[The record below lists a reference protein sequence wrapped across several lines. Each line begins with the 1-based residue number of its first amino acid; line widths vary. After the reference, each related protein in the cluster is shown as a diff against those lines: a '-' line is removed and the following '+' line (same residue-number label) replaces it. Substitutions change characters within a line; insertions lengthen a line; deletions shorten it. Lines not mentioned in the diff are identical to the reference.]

1 MLRLREWLEFKPSD
15 TVGKFEVLVVSGS
28 DRILGEMVREKRMV
42 ERKKEEIEYYKRK
55 KAQKEKAEAE
65 AKAKGEDGEKGKEK
79 EGEKEKIKEGDKEKD
94 KGEGEEKAKSDTS
107 TKKVKDGK
115 EVGGKAADDK
125 PKVSAEGEGKE
136 KGVEVEEGKLMVAI
150 PVKTDGLKDLD
161 AKHDQV
167 AVLAGPGE
175 AAKANVQAE
184 AAKADGDAK
193 VDVKAGEKEGI
204 REEGEKEKKEG
215 EKEKEKEKE
224 KEVRDPMRDAE
235 RIAKMMGNKGDLKME
250 DIQIAL
256 KVLEAASGMSPL
268 LLLSPSPFPSR
279 LPSHSFELFSSFSSS
294 IPSPHDS

>member
-15 TVGKFEVLVVSGS
+15 TVGKFEVLIVSGS

-65 AKAKGEDGEKGKEK
+65 EEAKAKGEGGEKGK
-79 EGEKEKIKEGDKEKD
+79 
-94 KGEGEEKAKSDTS
+94 GEEKAKSDTS

-115 EVGGKAADDK
+115 EVEKAIDDE
-125 PKVSAEGEGKE
+125 PKVGAAEREVKE

-150 PVKTDGLKDLD
+150 PIKTDGVKDLD

-167 AVLAGPGE
+167 AVLAAPGE
-175 AAKANVQAE
+175 AAKAAAKAE
-184 AAKADGDAK
+184 AAKADGD
-193 VDVKAGEKEGI
+193 VRAG
-204 REEGEKEKKEG
+204 GEVMNGQGKKGG
-215 EKEKEKEKE
+215 EDQKGEKE
-224 KEVRDPMRDAE
+224 KEVRDPMRAAE

-256 KVLEAASGMSPL
+256 KVLEAASGMS
-268 LLLSPSPFPSR
+268 
-279 LPSHSFELFSSFSSS
+279 SFW
-294 IPSPHDS
+294 

>member
-65 AKAKGEDGEKGKEK
+65 AKAKGGDGEKGKEK
-79 EGEKEKIKEGDKEKD
+79 EKKMEKEKIKEGDKKKD

-115 EVGGKAADDK
+115 EIAKPAIDKAEEK
-125 PKVSAEGEGKE
+125 EKE
-136 KGVEVEEGKLMVAI
+136 KGVEVEEGRLMVAI
-150 PVKTDGLKDLD
+150 PVKTDGIKDLD
-161 AKHDQV
+161 AKHDRV
-167 AVLAGPGE
+167 AVLAAPGE
-175 AAKANVQAE
+175 AAAAE
-184 AAKADGDAK
+184 VAAKAKAVEADGDAK
-193 VDVKAGEKEGI
+193 AVGEGCEMN
-204 REEGEKEKKEG
+204 EGERKKKEG
-215 EKEKEKEKE
+215 EKEKA

-256 KVLEAASGMSPL
+256 KVLEAASGMSPSPSS
-268 LLLSPSPFPSR
+268 LSPAPSHPLAPSSPFLVISSR
-279 LPSHSFELFSSFSSS
+279 LPWKERKKC
-294 IPSPHDS
+294 

>member
-28 DRILGEMVREKRMV
+28 DRILGEMVRQKRML
-42 ERKKEEIEYYKRK
+42 ERKKDEIEYYKRK

-65 AKAKGEDGEKGKEK
+65 AKAKGEGGEKGKGEGGYKKK
-79 EGEKEKIKEGDKEKD
+79 EEEGNKGKD
-94 KGEGEEKAKSDTS
+94 KGEGEEKARSDTS

-115 EVGGKAADDK
+115 EVEKAIDDK
-125 PKVSAEGEGKE
+125 PKVDAEGEG

-167 AVLAGPGE
+167 AVLAAPGE
-175 AAKANVQAE
+175 AAAAGAKAKVAKAE
-184 AAKADGDAK
+184 ADGDVKADGDAR
-193 VDVKAGEKEGI
+193 VDVRRGEKEVDKKG
-204 REEGEKEKKEG
+204 GEKEKDKKES
-215 EKEKEKEKE
+215 EKDK

-256 KVLEAASGMSPL
+256 KVLEAASGMSH
-268 LLLSPSPFPSR
+268 SSS
-279 LPSHSFELFSSFSSS
+279 LPSLLQPLHSRDF
-294 IPSPHDS
+294 IPRPLGRKKY

>member
-15 TVGKFEVLVVSGS
+15 TVGKFEILVASGS

-65 AKAKGEDGEKGKEK
+65 EEAKAKGEGEGEEKEK
-79 EGEKEKIKEGDKEKD
+79 EK
-94 KGEGEEKAKSDTS
+94 GEEKAKSNTS

-115 EVGGKAADDK
+115 EVEKVINDK
-125 PKVSAEGEGKE
+125 PKVGAAEEEVKE
-136 KGVEVEEGKLMVAI
+136 KEVEVEEGKLMVAI
-150 PVKTDGLKDLD
+150 PIKTDGVKDLD

-167 AVLAGPGE
+167 AVLAAPGE
-175 AAKANVQAE
+175 AAKAAAEAE

-193 VDVKAGEKEGI
+193 AGGEGKNGQGKKGGEDLKE
-204 REEGEKEKKEG
+204 
-215 EKEKEKEKE
+215 EKE

-256 KVLEAASGMSPL
+256 KVLEAASGMS
-268 LLLSPSPFPSR
+268 SFPYC
-279 LPSHSFELFSSFSSS
+279 P
-294 IPSPHDS
+294 IPSPSNLISRTFCRYE

>member
-65 AKAKGEDGEKGKEK
+65 AKAKGESGGKEK
-79 EGEKEKIKEGDKEKD
+79 EGEKEKEKEMEKEK
-94 KGEGEEKAKSDTS
+94 GEKAKSDTS

-115 EVGGKAADDK
+115 ELGKAAIDK
-125 PKVSAEGEGKE
+125 AEVEEKE
-136 KGVEVEEGKLMVAI
+136 KGVGVEEGKLMVAI

-167 AVLAGPGE
+167 AVLAAPGE
-175 AAKANVQAE
+175 AAEANAKVE

-204 REEGEKEKKEG
+204 KNEGEKEKKEG
-215 EKEKEKEKE
+215 EKEKEKE

-235 RIAKMMGNKGDLKME
+235 RIARMMGNKGNLKME

-256 KVLEAASGMSPL
+256 KVLEAASGMSL
-268 LLLSPSPFPSR
+268 LLFLFLYPP
-279 LPSHSFELFSSFSSS
+279 FSSIFCSR
-294 IPSPHDS
+294 PGKEGNANE

>member
-15 TVGKFEVLVVSGS
+15 TVGKFEILVASGS

-65 AKAKGEDGEKGKEK
+65 EEAKAKGEGGETGKGEQKGEEKGEEK
-79 EGEKEKIKEGDKEKD
+79 EEG
-94 KGEGEEKAKSDTS
+94 KAKSDTS

-115 EVGGKAADDK
+115 EVENAIDDK
-125 PKVSAEGEGKE
+125 RKVGAAEGEVKE
-136 KGVEVEEGKLMVAI
+136 KEVEVEEGKLMVAI
-150 PVKTDGLKDLD
+150 PIKTDGVKDLD

-167 AVLAGPGE
+167 AVLPAPGE
-175 AAKANVQAE
+175 AAKA
-184 AAKADGDAK
+184 AAKAEVDGGAK
-193 VDVKAGEKEGI
+193 VDVEAGE
-204 REEGEKEKKEG
+204 EEGNKKEG
-215 EKEKEKEKE
+215 EKE

-256 KVLEAASGMSPL
+256 KVLEAASGMS
-268 LLLSPSPFPSR
+268 
-279 LPSHSFELFSSFSSS
+279 SFSFHPIPVHSDASPPLSS
-294 IPSPHDS
+294 CRKEILIDR